1 MATLALTFLV
11 FVLVFAGL
19 AAGLLAGRGP
29 IKGSCGGIA
38 AMTKEDCPI
47 CGGNPARCESAQEGL
62 GYEAAPARSAPER
75 DKA

>member
-11 FVLVFAGL
+11 FVLVFAAL

-47 CGGNPARCESAQEGL
+47 CGGNPARCESAQDGL
-62 GYEAAPARSAPER
+62 GYDATQAGSAPKP